1 MKKILITGFSGFVA
15 HHFLQYMYDND
26 VLWDVYGV
34 DIMAPSYDYQQY
46 DNKLKI
52 EYSHLDL
59 LDKDAVHV
67 YISRIRPDYVL
78 HLASFSSVAYSWKKP
93 CESFANNTNI
103 FLHIAQAIHELEIQ
117 CRILSVG
124 SSEEYGNVDESQLPL
139 VEDMP
144 LNPVSPYAVARVS
157 QEMLSK
163 VFVDSMGL
171 DIVMTRSF
179 NHIGPWQDSRFV
191 VPGFV
196 ARIKAIADS
205 GAKEGTI
212 ETGDLSIVRDFVD
225 VRDVVDAY
233 YKIIVNGRKGEIY
246 NICSGKGIQLS
257 RIVDMI
263 ADELGIIIHTRTN
276 PEYVRPNDNRVVIG
290 SRDKITN
297 EIGWKPVRELVET
310 LKDMI

>member
-26 VLWDVYGV
+26 VQWDVYGV
-34 DIMAPSYDYQQY
+34 DISAPSYDYQQY
-46 DNKLKI
+46 DKKLNI
-52 EYSHLDL
+52 EFANLDL
-59 LDKDAVHV
+59 LDKDGV
-67 YISRIRPDYVL
+67 YACISRIRPDYVL

-103 FLHIAQAIHELEIQ
+103 FLNIVQAIHELEIP

-124 SSEEYGNVDESQLPL
+124 SSEEYGDVDESQLPL

-144 LNPVSPYAVARVS
+144 LQPVSPYAVARVS

-171 DIVMTRSF
+171 DIVLTRSF

-196 ARIKAIADS
+196 SRIKAIADS

-233 YKIIVNGRKGEIY
+233 YKLLMNGRKGEIY
-246 NICSGKGIQLS
+246 NICSGKGIALS
-257 RIVDMI
+257 EIVKMI
-263 ADELGIIIHTRTN
+263 ANEFGIAIHTQIN

-290 SRDKITN
+290 SRDKITQTMSWN
-297 EIGWKPVRELVET
+297 PMHELSQT
-310 LKDMI
+310 IRDII